1 MKHQN
6 NIMTL
11 CKEYGLEYE
20 GTYLR
25 KDGSKK
31 LCSKLLKD
39 GKVIWRNI
47 YKRHGNGYV
56 KYDGREFFFD

>member
-11 CKEYGLEYE
+11 FKEYGLEYE
-20 GTYLR
+20 GTYL
-25 KDGSKK
+25 KAGSEK
-31 LCSKLLKD
+31 LCSKFLKD

-47 YKRHGNGYV
+47 YKSHGNGYV